1 MPDVALDREVE
12 GDLLVG
18 DMGQGIPFR
27 PGTFDGCIRLEEQ
40 HALMWEKKSKIFFF
54 LSDILFLHLL
64 AASPPCSGSVMQTRG
79 HTVLLRDSTPSLV
92 LYTPLW

>member
-27 PGTFDGCIRLEEQ
+27 PGTFDGCIRLEE
-40 HALMWEKKSKIFFF
+40 HPLKWEKMARFFF
-54 LSDILFLHLL
+54 LFLTFDFFIFLQHLRPAVAL
-64 AASPPCSGSVMQTRG
+64 
-79 HTVLLRDSTPSLV
+79 
-92 LYTPLW
+92 

>member
-1 MPDVALDREVE
+1 MCLCLFFYCFIYLLLLPDVALDREVE

-40 HALMWEKKSKIFFF
+40 NPLMWEKMARFFF
-54 LSDILFLHLL
+54 SFLTFYFFIFLQHLCPAVAL
-64 AASPPCSGSVMQTRG
+64 
-79 HTVLLRDSTPSLV
+79 
-92 LYTPLW
+92 

>member
-18 DMGQGIPFR
+18 DMGQGMPFR

-40 HALMWEKKSKIFFF
+40 HALMWEKKKQDFFF
-54 LSDILFLHLL
+54 SYLTFYFFIFSQHLRPAVAL
-64 AASPPCSGSVMQTRG
+64 
-79 HTVLLRDSTPSLV
+79 
-92 LYTPLW
+92 